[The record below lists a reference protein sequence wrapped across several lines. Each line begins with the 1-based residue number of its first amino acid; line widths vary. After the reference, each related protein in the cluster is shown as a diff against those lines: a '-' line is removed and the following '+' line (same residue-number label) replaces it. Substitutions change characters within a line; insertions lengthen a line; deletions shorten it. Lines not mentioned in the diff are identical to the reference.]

1 MASTT
6 PNQFKK
12 GTKIEID
19 GEPYSVVEYLH
30 IKVGRGGANVR
41 TKVKNLI
48 SGRVIE
54 RTYISDEKIKQPDFE
69 QKQMQYLYRDTDNC
83 YFMDSATY
91 EQLDIPLEVVGS
103 AGDFMAENT
112 VVTVQIFNQAPIGV
126 TLPNF
131 VELEVTQ
138 TDPGLKGD
146 TVTGATKPAALST
159 GGTVSVPLFINI
171 GDVIKVDTR
180 EAEYIERVK
189 RAD

>member
-1 MASTT
+1 MAAIT

-69 QKQMQYLYRDTDNC
+69 QKQMQYLYKDTDNC
-83 YFMDSATY
+83 YFMDNSSY
-91 EQLDIPLEVVGS
+91 EQLDIPVDVVGD
-103 AGDFMAENT
+103 ANDFMAENT
-112 VVTVQIFNQAPIGV
+112 VVTVQIFNKAPLGV

-131 VELEVTQ
+131 VELAVTE

-146 TVTGATKPAALST
+146 TVTGSTKPAKLST
-159 GGTVSVPLFINI
+159 GGTVNVPLFINI
-171 GDVIKVDTR
+171 GDIIKVDTR
-180 EAEYIERVK
+180 EGVYIERVK
-189 RAD
+189 RAE

>member
-1 MASTT
+1 MAVIT

-12 GTKIEID
+12 GIKIEID

-69 QKQMQYLYRDTDNC
+69 QKQMQYLYRDADNC
-83 YFMDSATY
+83 YFMDSVSF
-91 EQLDIPLEVVGS
+91 EQFDIPVDV
-103 AGDFMAENT
+103 AGDAKDFMAENT
-112 VVTVQIFNQAPIGV
+112 IVTVQIFNKAPIGI

-131 VELEVTQ
+131 VELPVVE

-146 TVTGATKPAALST
+146 TVTGATKPAKLSA
-159 GGTVSVPLFINI
+159 GGIVSVPLFINI
-171 GDVIKVDTR
+171 GDIIKVDTR
-180 EAEYIERVK
+180 EGVYIERIK

>member
-1 MASTT
+1 MAMIT

-12 GTKIEID
+12 GVKIEID
-19 GEPYSVVEYLH
+19 GEPYSVVDYIH

-41 TKVKNLI
+41 TRVKNLI

-69 QKQMQYLYRDTDNC
+69 QKQMQYLYRDEDNC
-83 YFMDSATY
+83 YFMDSVTF
-91 EQLDIPLEVVGS
+91 EPFDVSVDVVGD
-103 AGDFMAENT
+103 AKDFMAENT
-112 VVTVQIFNQAPIGV
+112 VATIHFFNKAPIGI

-131 VELEVTQ
+131 VELAVAE

-146 TVTGATKPAALST
+146 TVTGATKPASLCT
-159 GGTVSVPLFINI
+159 GGVVSVPLFINI

-180 EAEYIERVK
+180 DGAYIERVK